1 MSSISRR
8 TLLGYSGTAAA
19 GTVLGVT
26 APAEAAETA
35 ETTETTETTAASGT
49 AAASAAPASEFPE
62 GTLFSGR
69 TSLDYAAM
77 AIRFSVEMVETPP
90 DGYAVDPSEIADA
103 LNELVVSRG
112 WPAITFYGTP
122 KPAPLN

>member
-1 MSSISRR
+1 MLSSISRR

-35 ETTETTETTAASGT
+35 ETAETTAASGT
-49 AAASAAPASEFPE
+49 AAAPAAPASEFPE

-77 AIRFSVEMVETPP
+77 AIRFSVEMAETPP
-90 DGYAVDPSEIADA
+90 DGYAVDPSETADA